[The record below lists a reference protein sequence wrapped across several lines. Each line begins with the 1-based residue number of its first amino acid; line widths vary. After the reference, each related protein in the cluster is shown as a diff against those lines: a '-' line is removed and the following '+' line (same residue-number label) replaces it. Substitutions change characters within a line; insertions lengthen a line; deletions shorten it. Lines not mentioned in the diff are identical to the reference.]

1 MTKPGSPLLTLNN
14 GVQLPALG
22 FGVFRSAPEETGA
35 AVEYALAQGYR
46 LIDTAAAYLNEREVG
61 EAIARSGVARTEL
74 FVQTKLWISDYG
86 YDSALRAFET
96 SLRKL
101 GLDFVDLYLLHQPMP
116 NEWER
121 TVAAYHAAEKLLT
134 DGRVRAIGV
143 SNFSPKHLDDLIA
156 RSSVVPAV
164 NQVELH
170 PFFVQRELREVHA
183 RLGIAT
189 QAWSPLG
196 GVNVYMP
203 RDPSAPKNPLTHP
216 VVIALAEVHR
226 RTPAQVVLRWHLE
239 HGFSAIP
246 KSVKPDRIAEN
257 FDVFGFTLASDEVAA
272 IDALD
277 TGVRGGPDPEVIDT
291 KLFTNT
297 IPDGLTRT
305 SGA

>member
-1 MTKPGSPLLTLNN
+1 MTRPGRPVLTLNN

-22 FGVFRSAPEETGA
+22 FGVFRSEPEDTVA
-35 AVEYALAQGYR
+35 AVESALALGYR

-61 EAIARSGVARTEL
+61 EAIVRSGVARHEL

-86 YDSALRAFET
+86 YDSGLRAFDT

-101 GLDFVDLYLLHQPMP
+101 GLDSVDLYLLHQPMP

-121 TVAAYHAAEKLLT
+121 TVAAYQAAEKLLA

-143 SNFSPKHLDDLIA
+143 CNFSAKHLQDLIA

-164 NQVELH
+164 NQVEVH
-170 PFFVQRELREVHA
+170 PYFVQRELREAHT
-183 RLGIAT
+183 RLGITT

-203 RDPSAPKNPLTHP
+203 RDPRAPQNPLADP
-216 VVIALAEVHR
+216 LIVALAAR
-226 RTPAQVVLRWHLE
+226 YGKTPAQIILRWHLQ
-239 HGFSAIP
+239 HGVSAIP
-246 KSVKPDRIAEN
+246 KSVKPTRIAEN
-257 FDVFGFTLASDEVAA
+257 FKVFGFALTSAEVAA

-277 TGVRGGPDPEVIDT
+277 TGVRGGPDPDVIDT
-291 KLFTNT
+291 KLYTKT
-297 IPDGLTRT
+297 IPD
-305 SGA
+305 

>member
-1 MTKPGSPLLTLNN
+1 MTRSDSPRLTLNN

-22 FGVFRSAPEETGA
+22 FGVYRSAPEQTVT
-35 AVEYALAQGYR
+35 AVESAIAQGYR
-46 LIDTAAAYLNEREVG
+46 LIDTAAAYLNERQVG
-61 EAIARSGVARTEL
+61 EAIVRSGIARTEL
-74 FVQTKLWISDYG
+74 RIQTKLWISDYG
-86 YDSALRAFET
+86 YDTALRAFET

-101 GLDFVDLYLLHQPMP
+101 GLNFVDVYLLHQPMP

-121 TVAAYHAAEKLLT
+121 TVAAYHAAETLLA

-143 SNFSPKHLDDLIA
+143 SNFSPKHLDDLMA
-156 RSSVVPAV
+156 RSHVVPAV
-164 NQVELH
+164 NQVEMH
-170 PFFVQRELREVHA
+170 PFFVQRDLREVHA

-216 VVIALAEVHR
+216 VIVGLAEQHR

-246 KSVKPDRIAEN
+246 KSVKPERIAEN
-257 FDVFGFTLASDEVAA
+257 FGVFDFSLTPDEVAA

-277 TGVRGGPDPEVIDT
+277 TGMRGGPDPELIDT
-291 KLFTNT
+291 TRYPLG
-297 IPDGLTRT
+297 IP
-305 SGA
+305 A

>member
-1 MTKPGSPLLTLNN
+1 MTRSDSPRLTLNN

-22 FGVFRSAPEETGA
+22 FGVYRSAPEQTVT
-35 AVEYALAQGYR
+35 AVESAIAQGYR
-46 LIDTAAAYLNEREVG
+46 LIDTAAAYLNERQVG
-61 EAIARSGVARTEL
+61 EAIVRSGIARTEL
-74 FVQTKLWISDYG
+74 RIQTKLWISDYG
-86 YDSALRAFET
+86 YDTALRAFET

-101 GLDFVDLYLLHQPMP
+101 GLNFVDVYLLHQPMP

-121 TVAAYHAAEKLLT
+121 TVAAYHAAEKLLA

-143 SNFSPKHLDDLIA
+143 SNFSPKHLDDLMA
-156 RSSVVPAV
+156 RSHVVPAV
-164 NQVELH
+164 NQVEMH
-170 PFFVQRELREVHA
+170 PFFVQRDLCEVHA

-203 RDPSAPKNPLTHP
+203 RDPSAPKNPLAHP
-216 VVIALAEVHR
+216 VIVGLAEQHR

-246 KSVKPDRIAEN
+246 KSVKPERIAEN
-257 FDVFGFTLASDEVAA
+257 FGVFDFSLTPDEVAA

-277 TGVRGGPDPEVIDT
+277 TGMRGGPDPELIDT
-291 KLFTNT
+291 TRSPLV
-297 IPDGLTRT
+297 IP
-305 SGA
+305 A

>member
-1 MTKPGSPLLTLNN
+1 MTMTRRNEAVIRLNN
-14 GVQLPALG
+14 GVQMPALG
-22 FGVFRSAPEETGA
+22 LGVYRSSPEETVT
-35 AVEYALAQGYR
+35 AVESAIAQGYR
-46 LIDTAAAYLNEREVG
+46 LIDTAAAYLNERQVG
-61 EAIARSGVARTEL
+61 EAIVRSGVARSEF

-86 YDSALRAFET
+86 YDSALRAFEA

-101 GLDFVDLYLLHQPMP
+101 RLDAVDLYLLHQPMP

-121 TVAAYHAAEKLLT
+121 TVAAYRAVERLLE

-143 SNFSPKHLDDLIA
+143 SNFSPKHLEELNA
-156 RSSVVPAV
+156 RTHIVPAV

-170 PFFVQRELREVHA
+170 PFFVQRELRDAHA
-183 RLGIAT
+183 RFGIAT
-189 QAWSPLG
+189 QAWSPIG

-216 VVIALAEVHR
+216 VVVTLAEKQQ

-246 KSVKPDRIAEN
+246 KSVKPARIAEN
-257 FDVFGFTLASDEVAA
+257 FDVFDFTLTSDDVAA

-277 TGVRGGPDPEVIDT
+277 TGMRGGPDPERIDT
-291 KLFTNT
+291 TLVTNT
-297 IPDGLTRT
+297 IPD
-305 SGA
+305 